1 MIVACYFF
9 ARFPPKLW
17 RHLAAAFNRSSSPF
31 LICYHSPKD
40 IIQKYQFAVELISQ
54 TPTSMHGSKEGH
66 TGYIYQRITL
76 KPPPFMSRPCDEL
89 FKTSMELVQAGLDSV
104 KGAVDREL
112 QLRLSSQSVTRSK
125 AKSKRD
131 VPSRV
136 S

>member
-1 MIVACYFF
+1 
-9 ARFPPKLW
+9 
-17 RHLAAAFNRSSSPF
+17 
-31 LICYHSPKD
+31 
-40 IIQKYQFAVELISQ
+40 
-54 TPTSMHGSKEGH
+54 
-66 TGYIYQRITL
+66 
-76 KPPPFMSRPCDEL
+76 MSRPCDEL